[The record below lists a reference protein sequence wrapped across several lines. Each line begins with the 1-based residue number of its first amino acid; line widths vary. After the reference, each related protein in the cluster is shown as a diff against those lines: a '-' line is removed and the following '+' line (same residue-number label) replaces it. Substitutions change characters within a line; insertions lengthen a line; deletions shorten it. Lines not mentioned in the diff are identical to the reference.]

1 MECCVR
7 VWLLALRL
15 VGTPRGKGTVAEMG
29 LAQAPALTAKG
40 AAPPH
45 LRIEPVSGAIGAE
58 IHGLDLSADLDAPT
72 IAALRRALLDHCVI
86 FFRDQR
92 LDVGWHKAFA
102 ARFGE
107 IFLHPNLA
115 GSAADP
121 AVIDIIRQPG
131 DRKVIGEDWHSDTP
145 QVAEPPMGSMLY
157 AVEVPPYGGDTAF
170 ASQYLAYEALSPGLK
185 AMLSG
190 LRALQSDRHVAG
202 PARDLGASNAARR
215 VDDKPW
221 RETANHHPVA
231 RTHPETGR
239 KALFV
244 NRQTTIAFEGMTEE
258 ESRPLLDY
266 LCAHANRPEFTCR
279 FRWRTGS
286 LAFWDNRCA
295 QHLAINDGVPARRVM
310 RRVQIVGDKPF

>member
-1 MECCVR
+1 MSRRGRSGRKDQVAAIE
-7 VWLLALRL
+7 LAH
-15 VGTPRGKGTVAEMG
+15 
-29 LAQAPALTAKG
+29 APAPVSRDAP
-40 AAPPH
+40 APPF
-45 LRIEPVSGAIGAE
+45 RIEPVSGAIGAE
-58 IHGLDLSADLDAPT
+58 IIGLDLSADLDAVT

-86 FFRDQR
+86 FFRDQD
-92 LDVGWHKAFA
+92 LDIARHKAFA
-102 ARFGE
+102 TRFGTL
-107 IFLHPNLA
+107 FLHPNIA
-115 GSAADP
+115 GSKADP

-145 QVAEPPMGSMLY
+145 QVAEPPMGSLLY
-157 AVEVPPYGGDTAF
+157 AVEVPPFGGDTAF

-185 AMLSG
+185 AMLAG
-190 LRALQSDRHVAG
+190 VRALQSDRRVAG

-215 VDDKPW
+215 ADDKPW
-221 RETANHHPVA
+221 QETAHHHPVV

-266 LCAHANRPEFTCR
+266 LCAHAHRPEFTCR

-310 RRVQIVGDKPF
+310 RRLQIVGDTPF